1 MIINGD
7 YIMGIFS
14 LLESIV
20 AIFLVEVL
28 AGKILEVNR
37 GLASHPEGN

>member
-1 MIINGD
+1 MIITTQR
-7 YIMGIFS
+7 
-14 LLESIV
+14 LLQLPAEV
-20 AIFLVEVL
+20 VEVL